1 MDITEKELM
10 QIAGWECIKKGKLLV
25 AANSVKKVQITKDD
39 SIPLTVTGLVI
50 EKRKKYVCGLKFK
63 SLEDVENL
71 CRCSASIRFG
81 KVCEHSIAL
90 LLSGLGKDD
99 EGNLVN
105 DKKFSAS
112 NDLDEQKT
120 STICP
125 VIEFQFNEHAEFI
138 VVGVRFEKRDSR
150 LFLKTNDVD
159 KIFGIKILENIN
171 GTLPI
176 GLEQLFDLFEISKK
190 KSIEVLESETGER
203 SNLIIEDVNAKIPVI
218 LSEINRN
225 EIAIRRTALPKH
237 ILLKNNGLGWLVNF
251 NSMVSMEVND
261 GWTNEIDGVSLKP
274 LFESLAT
281 PDDIKVSFDWLNRN
295 YFQII
300 EFLRIE
306 LSGELTSKIRILAEE
321 PEICLK
327 IEGSLN
333 SISVVIKFKHRI
345 HPNLNLFAENQ
356 FIQNL
361 GIKSI
366 GTNVSIIESN
376 EEDCI
381 ERTFNGMINGSENVL
396 MFYCGKLTELMSD
409 NAIDIDIGERFYSL
423 IKKVN
428 IVRPKV
434 EITSHGTDWFEFGV
448 NFVTEEG
455 YSLSEEEVRQLINQ
469 GRSSKQNHSSNQI
482 IVDYESANDLFES
495 LSLSETE
502 QVIHDNKTVRRV
514 IGKEA
519 LYIRDNFLKHGL
531 KGVDFKNPFN
541 ESFEE
546 LFIGSLKEYQRSG
559 VIWMNERISMG
570 CGFILAD
577 EMGLGKTVQV
587 LALLATLNDAIEN
600 VLIVCP
606 TSLIHNWRKEFEKF
620 LPQLNVYI
628 HHGNKRN
635 SLEVKN
641 GIIITSYA
649 TLLNDLHNFKTKG
662 FSLIV
667 ADEASYFKNDSTKT
681 FKALESL
688 RANYKVAVTGTPIE
702 NDLSDLWSLMN
713 VVNPNYL
720 GSKES
725 FKEKFGKLKYDDTLS
740 QSLNKRVSPFI
751 LRRLKSDVLTE
762 LPDKVERVIYC
773 ELSRSERSFYN
784 ELLISGRDLISNLI
798 NANESYDTLQ
808 VLTLLL
814 RLRQASCDL
823 RLITKSDK
831 KDFISSKM
839 NLLKTIIRNNLQ
851 NGSKI
856 IVFSQFVKMLKL
868 IEGELASDGIQSYLL
883 SGSSKIDDRNSM
895 VTSFQDTNNEVM
907 VFLVSLKAGGYG
919 LNLTA
924 ADTVVHFDPWWNP
937 AVENQATDRVHR
949 IGQNRVVNCI
959 KLIAANTVEEKILSL
974 QDKKRSLINLAIDEQ
989 NPVMS
994 GLSKDDLK
1002 FVLE

>member
-1 MDITEKELM
+1 M
-10 QIAGWECIKKGKLLV
+10 
-25 AANSVKKVQITKDD
+25 
-39 SIPLTVTGLVI
+39 
-50 EKRKKYVCGLKFK
+50 R
-63 SLEDVENL
+63 
-71 CRCSASIRFG
+71 
-81 KVCEHSIAL
+81 H
-90 LLSGLGKDD
+90 
-99 EGNLVN
+99 
-105 DKKFSAS
+105 
-112 NDLDEQKT
+112 
-120 STICP
+120 
-125 VIEFQFNEHAEFI
+125 
-138 VVGVRFEKRDSR
+138 
-150 LFLKTNDVD
+150 
-159 KIFGIKILENIN
+159 
-171 GTLPI
+171 
-176 GLEQLFDLFEISKK
+176 
-190 KSIEVLESETGER
+190 
-203 SNLIIEDVNAKIPVI
+203 
-218 LSEINRN
+218 
-225 EIAIRRTALPKH
+225 
-237 ILLKNNGLGWLVNF
+237 
-251 NSMVSMEVND
+251 
-261 GWTNEIDGVSLKP
+261 
-274 LFESLAT
+274 
-281 PDDIKVSFDWLNRN
+281 
-295 YFQII
+295 
-300 EFLRIE
+300 
-306 LSGELTSKIRILAEE
+306 
-321 PEICLK
+321 
-327 IEGSLN
+327 
-333 SISVVIKFKHRI
+333 
-345 HPNLNLFAENQ
+345 
-356 FIQNL
+356 
-361 GIKSI
+361 
-366 GTNVSIIESN
+366 
-376 EEDCI
+376 
-381 ERTFNGMINGSENVL
+381 
-396 MFYCGKLTELMSD
+396 
-409 NAIDIDIGERFYSL
+409 
-423 IKKVN
+423 
-428 IVRPKV
+428 
-434 EITSHGTDWFEFGV
+434 
-448 NFVTEEG
+448 
-455 YSLSEEEVRQLINQ
+455 LINQ
-469 GRSSKQNHSSNQI
+469 GRSSKKTHSSNQI

-895 VTSFQDTNNEVM
+895 VTSFQDTNNEIM

>member
-1 MDITEKELM
+1 M
-10 QIAGWECIKKGKLLV
+10 
-25 AANSVKKVQITKDD
+25 
-39 SIPLTVTGLVI
+39 
-50 EKRKKYVCGLKFK
+50 
-63 SLEDVENL
+63 
-71 CRCSASIRFG
+71 
-81 KVCEHSIAL
+81 
-90 LLSGLGKDD
+90 
-99 EGNLVN
+99 
-105 DKKFSAS
+105 
-112 NDLDEQKT
+112 
-120 STICP
+120 
-125 VIEFQFNEHAEFI
+125 
-138 VVGVRFEKRDSR
+138 
-150 LFLKTNDVD
+150 
-159 KIFGIKILENIN
+159 
-171 GTLPI
+171 
-176 GLEQLFDLFEISKK
+176 
-190 KSIEVLESETGER
+190 
-203 SNLIIEDVNAKIPVI
+203 
-218 LSEINRN
+218 
-225 EIAIRRTALPKH
+225 
-237 ILLKNNGLGWLVNF
+237 
-251 NSMVSMEVND
+251 
-261 GWTNEIDGVSLKP
+261 
-274 LFESLAT
+274 
-281 PDDIKVSFDWLNRN
+281 
-295 YFQII
+295 
-300 EFLRIE
+300 
-306 LSGELTSKIRILAEE
+306 
-321 PEICLK
+321 
-327 IEGSLN
+327 
-333 SISVVIKFKHRI
+333 
-345 HPNLNLFAENQ
+345 
-356 FIQNL
+356 
-361 GIKSI
+361 
-366 GTNVSIIESN
+366 
-376 EEDCI
+376 
-381 ERTFNGMINGSENVL
+381 
-396 MFYCGKLTELMSD
+396 
-409 NAIDIDIGERFYSL
+409 
-423 IKKVN
+423 
-428 IVRPKV
+428 
-434 EITSHGTDWFEFGV
+434 
-448 NFVTEEG
+448 
-455 YSLSEEEVRQLINQ
+455 
-469 GRSSKQNHSSNQI
+469 
-482 IVDYESANDLFES
+482 
-495 LSLSETE
+495 
-502 QVIHDNKTVRRV
+502 
-514 IGKEA
+514 
-519 LYIRDNFLKHGL
+519 
-531 KGVDFKNPFN
+531 DFKNPFN

-587 LALLATLNDAIEN
+587 LALLATLNDAIQN

-895 VTSFQDTNNEVM
+895 VTSFQDTNNEIM